1 MILYYLHWLYELLM
15 ESEPID
21 FKNIIKEVDKQNA
34 WKATEYDFMKLP
46 RSELKS
52 LFWLKSTEET

>member
-1 MILYYLHWLYELLM
+1 MG
-15 ESEPID
+15 SEPVD
-21 FKNIIKEVDKQNA
+21 FENIIKEVDKQNA

-52 LFWLKSTEET
+52 VFCLKSTEET